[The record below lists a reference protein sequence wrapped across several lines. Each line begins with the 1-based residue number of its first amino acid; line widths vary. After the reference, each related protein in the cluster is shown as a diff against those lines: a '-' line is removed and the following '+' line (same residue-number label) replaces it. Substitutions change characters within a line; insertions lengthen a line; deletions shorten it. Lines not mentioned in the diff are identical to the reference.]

1 MFKANKLVLGYSSKL
16 LGQLFTS
23 TCDLP
28 PYLNFTYDIICP
40 GFEPEAMKRIL
51 EILYTGE
58 TFLNSG
64 DHKLYKEMKSILAA
78 LEISMTLPDLAPQ
91 AAIPETFLGIKQEP
105 MDASEIGNLVID
117 EVFQPLLCSHCD
129 EGFQHPE
136 DLENHLKKHSIDVEE
151 IDLEA
156 ETSDE
161 TTSSS
166 VSEDSAIS
174 VEKSSD
180 KLKRKSSGASS
191 TGRGN
196 RKKPRKS
203 DVSVTSSEVDGS
215 LVGVEKSHHQ
225 ESTTSI
231 SGSDKKAAKTS
242 QDRPSSASG
251 TLRPTV
257 RYYQCFKCSTVIG
270 HYSNLL
276 YHLAT
281 NHFADETKKHYG
293 EGWKCEICSD
303 ENPSEGQLIRHLVM
317 FLSSPFLL
325 TSNRKS
331 TSRTSSRMAAPS

>member
-91 AAIPETFLGIKQEP
+91 GTIPETFFGIKQEL
-105 MDASEIGNLVID
+105 MDTSESSNLVID
-117 EVFQPLLCSHCD
+117 EVLQPLLCSHCD
-129 EGFQHPE
+129 EGFQNPE
-136 DLENHLKKHSIDVEE
+136 DFKKHLEKHSMDFQE

-156 ETSDE
+156 EPSDE
-161 TTSSS
+161 DTRSF
-166 VSEDSAIS
+166 VSDDSAIS
-174 VEKSSD
+174 VEKSSE
-180 KLKRKSSGASS
+180 KLKRKSSGAALAE
-191 TGRGN
+191 RGN

-203 DVSVTSSEVDGS
+203 DVSVTGSEVDRS
-215 LVGVEKSHHQ
+215 LHQ
-225 ESTTSI
+225 ESTTI
-231 SGSDKKAAKTS
+231 SGGDKKAAK
-242 QDRPSSASG
+242 RSSVSG
-251 TLRPTV
+251 TPRPTV
-257 RYYQCFKCSTVIG
+257 RYYQCFVCSTVIG

-281 NHFADETKKHYG
+281 NHFAEETKKHYG
-293 EGWKCEICSD
+293 EGWQCTLCSD
-303 ENPSEGQLIRHLVM
+303 ENPSEGQLIRHLVI
-317 FLSSPFLL
+317 FLSSLFLTIL
-325 TSNRKS
+325 NQKQIC
-331 TSRTSSRMAAPS
+331 